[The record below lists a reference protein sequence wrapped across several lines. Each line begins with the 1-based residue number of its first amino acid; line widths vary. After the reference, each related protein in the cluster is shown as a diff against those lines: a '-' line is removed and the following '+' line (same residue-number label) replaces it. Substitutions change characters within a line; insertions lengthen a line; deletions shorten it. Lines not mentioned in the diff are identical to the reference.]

1 MGESFV
7 MLDILL
13 PAWIYQVEFIRI
25 HQGLMGG

>member
-13 PAWIYQVEFIRI
+13 HVWIYQVEFMLIYN
-25 HQGLMGG
+25 GLVGG